1 MMTRKDYVKIAKA
14 LSNAR
19 KRTTTNNE
27 YDHFT
32 FEERTIYRLGLVDL
46 IDELCTIF
54 KEDNPN
60 FDRARFLTACNEEG

>member
-19 KRTTTNNE
+19 KRTTTNE

-32 FEERTIYRLGLVDL
+32 FEERIIYRLGLVDL
-46 IDELCTIF
+46 ID
-54 KEDNPN
+54 
-60 FDRARFLTACNEEG
+60 